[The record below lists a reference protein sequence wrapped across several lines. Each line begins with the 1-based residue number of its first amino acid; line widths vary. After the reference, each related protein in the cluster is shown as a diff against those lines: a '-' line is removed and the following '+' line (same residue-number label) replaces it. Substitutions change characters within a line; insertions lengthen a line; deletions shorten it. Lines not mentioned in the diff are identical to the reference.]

1 LSYFYKFAGTNQLN
15 FQEMKKLTVLAFLS
29 FTLLS
34 AIPLSAQDKTS
45 VASVDAKVLAI
56 TPEKFQE
63 MAVNNVGKE
72 VEIQGLVVHVC
83 KHGGKKLFIVGDDP
97 EKRVKVTTSD
107 KVSVFEP
114 ELEGSTI
121 WVKGIIE
128 PLTEEEVPEAEKT
141 AQDADHT
148 NYYHTPQF
156 SISCQ
161 AFKTIQE

>member
-1 LSYFYKFAGTNQLN
+1 M
-15 FQEMKKLTVLAFLS
+15 MKKITVIAILGFILLTAT
-29 FTLLS
+29 TLT
-34 AIPLSAQDKTS
+34 AQDKTTVVS
-45 VASVDAKVLAI
+45 ADTKALTI

-97 EKRVKVTTSD
+97 EKRVKITASD
-107 KVSVFEP
+107 KVSVFAP

-121 WVKGIIE
+121 WVQGIVE
-128 PLTEEEVPEAEKT
+128 PLTEEELPEAEK
-141 AQDADHT
+141 ASQDADHT

-156 SISCQ
+156 SISCV
-161 AFKTIQE
+161 AIKTIQD